1 MAKYVKYEKG
11 VGVSSQQSYQSAKP
25 SKGNPGYFNQS
36 YFGELVNS
44 IFQDS
49 IDATGNAGQVAILEQ
64 MYENSIDAIL
74 QISSIGRRP
83 NKTIYKS
90 AMLLGS
96 SPEKF
101 NAVSIICEEI
111 AEKLCKAWDDAMG
124 GDASGIKLYMD
135 LGPDYFNTNTPTMNA
150 LQYGLRAS
158 MIMRGL

>member
-1 MAKYVKYEKG
+1 MA
-11 VGVSSQQSYQSAKP
+11 
-25 SKGNPGYFNQS
+25 NPGYFNAMYYAS
-36 YFGELVNS
+36 LVNE
-44 IFQDS
+44 IFKDA

-64 MYENSIDAIL
+64 MYTNSIDAIMT
-74 QISSIGRRP
+74 ISGIGRKP
-83 NKTIYKS
+83 NKTVFKS

-101 NAVSIICEEI
+101 NAVSQICEEI
-111 AEKLCKAWDDAMG
+111 ATKLCEAWDDANG
-124 GDASGIKLYMD
+124 GDSKGIKLYMD